1 MARRSVEL
9 SADLRDIRPL
19 TGILM
24 GTLFILSGLTIVL
37 VALGWVQVDTAKIHA
52 PRWVIGVCGGVFAVA
67 GAGVFYYG
75 ALNGLRGST
84 RAAAEREGGAFPVV
98 AWLVGL
104 VSAGGMTA
112 VASWIAFGP
121 GERAFSGS
129 IGIGGV
135 GVEGSAGSETLGRCV
150 FGIGAVL
157 AGLFT
162 LWGLV
167 HGLRRLTVRSRRDGP

>member
-1 MARRSVEL
+1 MST
-9 SADLRDIRPL
+9 DLRDIRPL

-24 GTLFILSGLTIVL
+24 GALFLISGLAIVF
-37 VALGWVQVDTAKIHA
+37 VGLGWIQVDPAKIHA
-52 PRWVIGVCGGVFAVA
+52 PGWVIGLCGGMFAVA
-67 GAGVFYYG
+67 GVGLLYYG
-75 ALNGLRGST
+75 VVNGLGGSSRT
-84 RAAAEREGGAFPVV
+84 VPERAGDEFSVV

-104 VSAGGMTA
+104 VIAGGMTA

-135 GVEGSAGSETLGRCV
+135 GVGGSAGSGTLGRWV

-157 AGLFT
+157 TGLFT

-167 HGLRRLTVRSRRDGP
+167 YGLRRLTVRSRTDDP